1 VRRRSFGPL
10 ALLALAG
17 ASGAI
22 GAAAAQET
30 PDLVSRD
37 VLRVCGD
44 PANMPFSNE
53 REEGFENRIAAI
65 VADELKLPLRFYWLP
80 QGPGYVRNTLGLGLC
95 DLIVGYAAG
104 ADPVQNTNPYYRS
117 AYVLVVKQGGE
128 LDGVERL
135 DDPRLR
141 GRRLGVVAG
150 TPPADHLLQHG
161 LLAGAKPYSLLVDR
175 RYESPAE
182 AMIAD
187 LARGEIE
194 GALLWGPIGGF
205 FARNAPTPLSVTPL
219 VKERERPALTYR
231 ITMGLRHNEPDW
243 KRRLNQVLRRRQDD
257 INRVLLDYGVPLL
270 DEDDRP
276 ITANA
281 STPARAGAPATAGA
295 APPTAAR

>member
-1 VRRRSFGPL
+1 MRRLLSL
-10 ALLALAG
+10 AAALAG
-17 ASGAI
+17 FFGGAV
-22 GAAAAQET
+22 AQEL

-37 VLRVCGD
+37 VLRVCSD

-53 REEGFENRIAAI
+53 RGEGFENRIAAI
-65 VADELKLPLRFYWLP
+65 VADELKVPLRFYWLP
-80 QGPGYVRNTLGLGLC
+80 QGPGFVRNTLGLGLC
-95 DLIVGYAAG
+95 DLIVGYASG

-117 AYVLVVKQGGE
+117 AYVLVSKRGGE

-135 DDPRLR
+135 DDPRLQ

-161 LLAGAKPYSLLVDR
+161 LLAGAKSYSLLVDR
-175 RYESPAE
+175 RYDSPAE

-187 LARGEIE
+187 VVEGEIE

-205 FARNAPTPLSVTPL
+205 FARQAPEPLSVTPL
-219 VKERERPALTYR
+219 LKERERPALTYR
-231 ITMGLRHNEPDW
+231 ITMGVRHNEPEW

-270 DEDDRP
+270 DEDNRLL
-276 ITANA
+276 TAEA
-281 STPARAGAPATAGA
+281 PTSTGATPAN
-295 APPTAAR
+295 PTR

>member
-1 VRRRSFGPL
+1 MRRLLSL
-10 ALLALAG
+10 AAALAG
-17 ASGAI
+17 FFGGAV
-22 GAAAAQET
+22 AQEL

-37 VLRVCGD
+37 VLRVCSD
-44 PANMPFSNE
+44 PANIPFSNE
-53 REEGFENRIAAI
+53 RGEGFENRIAAI

-80 QGPGYVRNTLGLGLC
+80 QGPGFVRNTLGLGLC
-95 DLIVGYAAG
+95 DLIVGYASG

-117 AYVLVVKQGGE
+117 AYVLVVKRGGE

-231 ITMGLRHNEPDW
+231 ITMGVRQGEDAW
-243 KRRLNQVLRRRQDD
+243 KRELNSLIRRHQPEIDAILRES
-257 INRVLLDYGVPLL
+257 GVPLL
-270 DEDDRP
+270 NDQGTELK
-276 ITANA
+276 AE
-281 STPARAGAPATAGA
+281 G
-295 APPTAAR
+295 